1 MSDRHPAGKL
11 RIYLG
16 YAAGVGKT
24 FQMLADGQAAAQRGV
39 DVVVAYFEPHARPD
53 TIGQAQGLEI
63 VPHGKIEYRGK
74 TFEEMDTE
82 AVLRRRPSIALVDEW
97 RIPTSL
103 ARFAPSVG
111 KTLNSCWTLAS
122 KCGPP

>member
-1 MSDRHPAGKL
+1 MSGSSLTSSNMPAADDTQRGKL
-11 RIYLG
+11 KVYLG

-63 VPHGKIEYRGK
+63 VPHRKIEYRGK
-74 TFEEMDTE
+74 IF
-82 AVLRRRPSIALVDEW
+82 
-97 RIPTSL
+97 
-103 ARFAPSVG
+103 
-111 KTLNSCWTLAS
+111 
-122 KCGPP
+122 